1 MRRLGIAHLE
11 TAAVD
16 AGRGLFAF
24 VVLTVALLAPTVAA
38 GITPHGGYDADS
50 AICGSCHVP
59 HEAVTERYLF
69 SAEAS
74 AGAAGEIA
82 VCYSCHDG
90 SGAST
95 NVKNGVANSFA
106 LASGHTLENSALS
119 HGDHDLTDRC
129 SSCHSPHLDPA
140 AQPRL
145 PRPSIVTSSGTYAVT
160 GADNTWCFAC
170 HNDTQDWHASTTETA
185 YPYPASPLPSSVKP
199 TRDAAGY
206 PVLGTYPGKSVY
218 EDPARNGHASIPA
231 GYVTDPMVPSQTA
244 TRVAG
249 DCLWCHASHRGVS
262 TYDGL
267 LDEFRPSTP
276 ATVVDDQTNG
286 TYAAACLSCHGGGS
300 WEATGA
306 ANVKQFVT
314 AGGER
319 SGHRIKTSGGTLPVG
334 APLPCYECHN
344 PHGSKSGNTM
354 LITDALGGSLE
365 PTTAAGAA
373 ADAEVRR
380 FCFTCHTTDDTAKGW
395 DSDLNDDGVH
405 TDGAYV
411 AVTGQTV
418 VGLARDAAVGANVLR
433 LPVVSG
439 HSEADSQS
447 CYQCHGR
454 DYSPGGYNVHNPTGG
469 VSAGGV
475 ACYGC
480 HGEYEEHMEFTG
492 GSRTL
497 TYHHVLGT
505 ATYAGDEAAAF
516 WQDTYPTAGTAAAAA
531 NVYCLSCH
539 VDHDKFNDTPG
550 ANLRGSMAGAPTAA
564 ATDFNSST
572 GGVCLGC
579 HDKALTKDYSNQK
592 DDGSRTTPIIT
603 TGMYAGKAH
612 DYVVNSYFGP
622 SADAGN
628 RFQANCVKCHND
640 EQSKPFQEAAGSA
653 FTFGTHFSAQRRVIA
668 ALGGTF
674 SDPAE
679 EGFCFRCH
687 GVSGLTGEDYYAA
700 ALMNSAS
707 QYVYTQI
714 NSRAYTHGVDNPT
727 WAARHLPDENQTYIS
742 ANKHV
747 ECEDCHNPHAA
758 GKVTHNEAA
767 GSGIGSNA
775 INQANSPLA
784 GVQGLSVTLPST
796 NWTAPALG
804 AYTPGTAT
812 KEYEICL
819 KCHSGANTALTTWDA
834 TWTDVALEFNPAN
847 NSSHPVMGP
856 HPVTD
861 GDPTK
866 NSSRLVNGQL
876 ATVWEVP
883 AGQPSKTMY
892 CSDCH
897 GDSVGT
903 PAAMG
908 PHGSAVPH
916 LLKGPR
922 EYWPT
927 KSDGTTLW
935 KLSDIASQEA
945 EADLFC
951 MNCHENA
958 VRNEIHGK
966 GGHKG
971 YACVTCHILV
981 PHGGKVSRLL
991 GDSEAG
997 SQMPT
1002 RYNYGGNSI
1011 MIWGFR
1017 KPSDP
1022 TNNAYG
1028 SKSANCYVNSGVCGT
1043 HASSG
1048 TVNEHW

>member
-1 MRRLGIAHLE
+1 MN
-11 TAAVD
+11 
-16 AGRGLFAF
+16 AGRGLFVFLVMA
-24 VVLTVALLAPTVAA
+24 VVLVTPAIAA

-59 HEAVTERYLF
+59 HEAVSERYLF

-95 NVKNGVANSFA
+95 NVKTGAANSFA
-106 LASGHTLENSALS
+106 LTSGHTLENSALS
-119 HGDHDLTDRC
+119 RGDHDLTDRC

-145 PRPSIVTSSGTYAVT
+145 PRPSIVTSTGTYAVT
-160 GADNTWCFAC
+160 GANNTWCFAC
-170 HNDTQDWHASTTETA
+170 HNDTQDWHASTTEAA
-185 YPYPASPLPSSVKP
+185 YPYPASPLPSTTKP
-199 TRDAAGY
+199 TRDTAGY
-206 PVLGTYPGKSVY
+206 PVLGTYPGRTVY
-218 EDPARNGHASIPA
+218 EDSSRNGHASIPA
-231 GYVTDPMVPSQTA
+231 GYITDPMVPSQTA

-262 TYDGL
+262 AYDSL
-267 LDEFRPSTP
+267 LAEFRPSTP

-286 TYAAACLSCHGGGS
+286 TYAAACLTCHGGGS
-300 WEATGA
+300 WEVTGA
-306 ANVKQFVT
+306 ANIKQFVT

-344 PHGSKSGNTM
+344 PHGSKNDNTM

-365 PTTAAGAA
+365 PTTAAGAS

-395 DSDLNDDGVH
+395 DSDLNDDGAH
-405 TDGAYV
+405 TDGGYV
-411 AVTGQTV
+411 SVTGQTV

-433 LPVVSG
+433 LPAANG
-439 HSEADSQS
+439 HSELDSQS

-454 DYSPGGYNVHNPTGG
+454 DYASGGYNVHNPTGG

-492 GSRTL
+492 GSSML

-579 HDKALTKDYSNQK
+579 HDKALTKDYANQK

-622 SADAGN
+622 SADTGN
-628 RFQANCVKCHND
+628 RFQANCAKCHND

-653 FTFGTHFSAQRRVIA
+653 FTFGTHYSAQRRIIA

-687 GVSGLTGEDYYAA
+687 GVSGLTGEDYYAV

-714 NSRAYTHGVDNPT
+714 KSRTYTHDVDN
-727 WAARHLPDENQTYIS
+727 AAWSGRHRPDENQAYIS

-784 GVQGLSVTLPST
+784 GVQGLSVGAFTSE
-796 NWTAPALG
+796 WTSPAS
-804 AYTPGTAT
+804 YTPGTAT
-812 KEYEICL
+812 KEYEICI
-819 KCHSGANTALTTWDA
+819 KCHSSANTQLTAWNA
-834 TWTDVALEFNPAN
+834 TWTNVAMEFNPKN
-847 NSSHPVMGP
+847 DSFHPVMAALPASDLGI
-856 HPVTD
+856 D
-861 GDPTK
+861 NG
-866 NSSRLVNGQL
+866 SSRLPYDNRLGNL
-876 ATVWEVP
+876 WT
-883 AGQPSKTMY
+883 AGRGATMY

-897 GDSVGT
+897 GDSATGST
-903 PAAMG
+903 AMG
-908 PHGSAVPH
+908 PHGSAIPH
-916 LLKGPR
+916 VLKG
-922 EYWPT
+922 YWP
-927 KSDGTTLW
+927 KSPGANGIPGDGDDVYYNLNQLPNSATGLLCLRCHPMPMNNSPSSGNPVHNAHTSTSR
-935 KLSDIASQEA
+935 SD
-945 EADLFC
+945 
-951 MNCHENA
+951 
-958 VRNEIHGK
+958 
-966 GGHKG
+966 
-971 YACVTCHILV
+971 ACVDCHLV
-981 PHGGKVSRLL
+981 RVHGGKVSRLI
-991 GDSEAG
+991 GDNGAPAADIAAYMDG
-997 SQMPT
+997 SQIAMRRFRKVDTGVPADK
-1002 RYNYGGNSI
+1002 NYCSVSCGGNH
-1011 MIWGFR
+1011 G
-1017 KPSDP
+1017 
-1022 TNNAYG
+1022 AG
-1028 SKSANCYVNSGVCGT
+1028 LAN
-1043 HASSG
+1043 
-1048 TVNEHW
+1048 EDW